1 MNNNSGANGYATI
14 ITFEDGSICNSI
26 GKNAFANL
34 FNLKEIN
41 YGIVSYTGT
50 LDSASNIFGGDMTGS
65 NNNGESGVKIRISD
79 SVKTLPNYLFY
90 NLTQADQ
97 IEFAAI
103 NMNNFTGA
111 HSIFYRFGVS
121 MFSLDD
127 VTVKVVIKKNVSHIP
142 NYLFATQ
149 GVNCIEEIYFE
160 SDTKCAT
167 IGSYAFADLGEL
179 KTVSLAN
186 GVETIGSYAF
196 ASNNLTN
203 QIEELVLPE
212 TVNTISSY
220 AFNKCTSLKK
230 IYIASKNLYAI
241 YEFAF
246 NDCWNNLKIGFN
258 GTNEDISDALK
269 QYWNCFYNN
278 GDPDPMY
285 LEHTSYFFG
294 ISLDQFNELVDELL
308 G

>member
-1 MNNNSGANGYATI
+1 
-14 ITFEDGSICNSI
+14 
-26 GKNAFANL
+26 
-34 FNLKEIN
+34 
-41 YGIVSYTGT
+41 
-50 LDSASNIFGGDMTGS
+50 
-65 NNNGESGVKIRISD
+65 
-79 SVKTLPNYLFY
+79 
-90 NLTQADQ
+90 
-97 IEFAAI
+97 
-103 NMNNFTGA
+103 
-111 HSIFYRFGVS
+111 